1 MQGTGVRTM
10 PSLPTLRDLN
20 KLNTFVRVA
29 ERRSFTKAARDLR
42 TTPSVVSKHMSELED
57 TLGFSLLNRSPHGV
71 ALTDAGRHL
80 LESCLQLLEN
90 LDDFVVETRNVQA
103 GPYGSLRIHATTGYA
118 RWILAPLMPEF
129 IRRYPQLRVDLI
141 TESLSHDPIE
151 DGCDVIVASTKPAGP
166 GLVERDIG
174 PIQHVICASPD
185 YFRRHGTP
193 AEPQDLREHN
203 CLADSSVT
211 PRKWVFKKGGKET
224 VVEVKGSFSSNN
236 PAILTQVALEGIGVI
251 KVPRYTVRA
260 ELASGKLKP
269 IFEDITHSPERMR
282 AYYSK
287 TKFLPA
293 KTSAFI
299 DLLQSAVK
307 ARD

>member
-1 MQGTGVRTM
+1 M

-80 LESCLQLLEN
+80 LDNCLQLLEN

-103 GPYGSLRIHATTGYA
+103 GPYGSLRIHATTGIA

-141 TESLSHDPIE
+141 TELPSQDPIE
-151 DGCDVIVASTKPAGP
+151 DGCDVIVASTKPAAP

-174 PIQHVICASPD
+174 PIQHVVCASPE

-193 AEPQDLREHN
+193 TEPHELREHN
-203 CLADSSVT
+203 CLADSSFT
-211 PRKWVFKKGGKET
+211 PRKWLFKKAGRET
-224 VVEVKGSFSSNN
+224 VVEVKGSFSSNS
-236 PAILTQVALEGIGVI
+236 PAILTQVGLEGIGII

-260 ELASGKLKP
+260 ELASGKLKS
-269 IFEDITHSPERMR
+269 IFEGIIYSRERLR
-282 AYYSK
+282 VYYSK

-293 KTSAFI
+293 KTMAFL
-299 DLLQSAVK
+299 DLLQTAVAPK
-307 ARD
+307 DQA